1 MAYHWAVHWA
11 ATKAEM
17 MVYVSLE
24 PKLVATMADY
34 LVAMMAYLMVV

>member
-1 MAYHWAVHWA
+1 MMAYYLAAYWA

-24 PKLVATMADY
+24 LKLVAMMADY
-34 LVAMMAYLMVV
+34 LVAS